1 MTDPTSTTHP
11 HGLPLPLRA
20 SRPALPGVRSA
31 AGAPATL
38 PVLVAPLPARAA
50 RLLTAAAVAAAV
62 VATCIAAPTA
72 AQDLPRVLYV
82 TQSAGFAHPVL
93 PLSEQV
99 LPAIG
104 REHGAFEA
112 DVTRDASILTAD
124 LLARYD
130 AVVFYTT
137 GELPLDA
144 GQKAAF
150 LDFVRGGGG
159 FAGIHSATD
168 TFYEWPEYG
177 ALIGGY
183 FDNHPWRQE
192 VEVRVENRDHAATR
206 HLGASFRISDEIYQ
220 FRDWDRSRVDVL
232 LSLDTASVDTRAR
245 GVKRTDGD
253 FALAWTREYG
263 DGRMFYTALGHE
275 DVVWQDERFQ
285 RLVVNGIVWAMEGRG
300 GRTAQEEW
308 RALFDGESTVA
319 WRGYK
324 QDTLPEGWQVVDG
337 ALARVGQAGDII
349 TVEQFENFEL
359 GFEWQVEEGGNSG
372 VFFGVTEE
380 VDGPVWHSG
389 PEFQLLHNAGH
400 RDGQAPITSAG
411 SNYAVHPPAADVT
424 RPVGEWNT
432 SRLIVDRGRV
442 EHWMNDTHLLT
453 YELDSPDWQERV
465 EASKFAELPRYGR
478 VRRGHIAIQD
488 HGDPVRFRNIRIR
501 ELD

>member
-1 MTDPTSTTHP
+1 MTDATPTIQPAPPTETP
-11 HGLPLPLRA
+11 PARVRNGRAAGLPLR
-20 SRPALPGVRSA
+20 RV
-31 AGAPATL
+31 AGALAPPLLLLAVAGTAT
-38 PVLVAPLPARAA
+38 P
-50 RLLTAAAVAAAV
+50 AAAQ
-62 VATCIAAPTA
+62 T
-72 AQDLPRVLYV
+72 LPRVLYV

-93 PLSEQV
+93 PLSEEV
-99 LPAIG
+99 LPALG

-124 LLARYD
+124 LLARYE

-137 GELPLDA
+137 GELPMDA
-144 GQKAAF
+144 GQQAAF

-192 VEVRVENRDHAATR
+192 VGVRVENQDHAATR
-206 HLGASFRISDEIYQ
+206 HLGARFRISDEIYQ

-232 LSLDTASVDTRAR
+232 LSLDTSSVDAR
-245 GVKRTDGD
+245 KQGVKRTDGD

-275 DVVWQDERFQ
+275 DAVWQDDRFQ
-285 RLVVNGIVWAMEGRG
+285 RLVVNGIVWAMGEPG
-300 GRTAQEEW
+300 GRAARADW
-308 RALFDGESTVA
+308 RPLFDGTTTAA

-324 QDTLPEGWQVVDG
+324 QDALPDGWQAVDG

-359 GFEWQVEEGGNSG
+359 RFEWQLEEGGNSG

-424 RPVGEWNT
+424 RPVGAWNT
-432 SRLIVDRGRV
+432 SRLIVNRGRV
-442 EHWMNDTHLLT
+442 EHWMNGMHLLT
-453 YELDSPDWQERV
+453 YAIDSPDWRERV

-478 VRRGHIAIQD
+478 VSRGHIAIQD

-501 ELD
+501 EIE